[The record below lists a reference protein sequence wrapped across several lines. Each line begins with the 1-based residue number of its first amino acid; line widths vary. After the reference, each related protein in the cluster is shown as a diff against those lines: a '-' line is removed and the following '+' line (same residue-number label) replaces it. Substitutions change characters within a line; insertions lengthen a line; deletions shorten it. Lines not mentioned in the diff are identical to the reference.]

1 MAKLA
6 EEQKVELALVS
17 DIRSLI
23 KEMQSLA
30 SDENTAVTA
39 MARVV
44 ADYRNVAKKA
54 GAMLRRGDTV
64 IKNAETIAR
73 EVGININTIEGFTEL
88 KNLMGMIEK
97 YEAKYQR
104 IAKAL

>member
-30 SDENTAVTA
+30 FDENTAVTA

-88 KNLMGMIEK
+88 KNLIGMIEK

>member
-23 KEMQSLA
+23 KQMQSLA

-54 GAMLRRGDTV
+54 GAMSRRGDTV

-104 IAKAL
+104 ISKAL